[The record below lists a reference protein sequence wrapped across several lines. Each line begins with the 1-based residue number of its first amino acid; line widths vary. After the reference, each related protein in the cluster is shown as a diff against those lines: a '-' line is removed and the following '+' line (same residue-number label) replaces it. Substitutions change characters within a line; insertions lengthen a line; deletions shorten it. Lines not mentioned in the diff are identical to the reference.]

1 MTSAFQLPAELTI
14 YSVGAT
20 RDALMAWLTQQ
31 DAKPGDPVDI
41 DAVHVEDIDGA
52 GIQLL
57 GALTSTL
64 TQRGLHWQVKEP
76 SAHLLEICSVMG
88 SLSWLERTDAPGVSA

>member
-1 MTSAFQLPAELTI
+1 MTSVFQLPSELTI

-20 RDALMAWLTQQ
+20 RDTLLAWLTEQ
-31 DAKPGDPVDI
+31 DVKPGDVVDI
-41 DAVHVEDIDGA
+41 DAAHVEDIDGA
-52 GIQLL
+52 GVQLL

-76 SAHLLEICSVMG
+76 SVHLLEICSAMG
-88 SLSWLERTDAPGVSA
+88 SRNWLERTDAPGVSA